1 MAEQKDIK
9 YINRDFTDFRNQLV
23 EYAKNYFPD
32 TYNDF
37 SPTSPGMMFI
47 EMAAYVGDVLSFYQD
62 TQLQET
68 FLTHAKDPKNL
79 YSLAYM
85 MGYRPKTTGV
95 SEVELQISQRIEAG
109 VDYKPKWNQA
119 AIISEN
125 AVYTSTDSSQTRF
138 LVKNRVDFS
147 FSSSFDPTE
156 ITISKLDSS
165 NNPEEYL
172 LKKKVKAFSGEIK
185 TTTFDIGPAEKFK
198 TITIEDTNI
207 IGVLDITGSSSESDL
222 WYEVPFLA
230 QDTTYIPQDNSSA
243 QDGNLVPYLL
253 SVTKVP
259 KRFVTR
265 HLSTGYLQIQFGPG
279 INSTDDSLILPD
291 PQNVGLG
298 SDPQYSQL
306 SKAYDPKNF
315 LYSKSYGIAPSNTT
329 LRVRY
334 LKGGGVGAN
343 IPANTLNVAAS
354 TNSITSTGGDNSRL
368 TSTYLTYTNLK
379 PASGGREGD
388 TVDELRE
395 NSLRAFNEQS
405 RTVTLQDYAIRV
417 LSLPSQYGSIAKVFV
432 TQNELT
438 NSNTNPSDLSTSNP
452 FALNLYVLSYNNDKK
467 LIKSTTSLKTNIKRY
482 LSDYI
487 MITDS
492 VNIKDAFVVNIAIT
506 YDIIILPNY
515 SSRDVLLNCNTKLKE
530 FFDISKWSINQPINL
545 SEVYRLLDRVPGVQ
559 TVQNIGLENRNK
571 FQHGQNY
578 SENAYDIAGAT
589 LNNVVYP
596 SFDPSIFEVKY
607 PSQDIKGKILTL

>member
-1 MAEQKDIK
+1 
-9 YINRDFTDFRNQLV
+9 
-23 EYAKNYFPD
+23 
-32 TYNDF
+32 
-37 SPTSPGMMFI
+37 
-47 EMAAYVGDVLSFYQD
+47 MAAYVGDVLSFYQD

-95 SEVELQISQRIEAG
+95 AEVELEISQRIEAG
-109 VDYKPKWNQA
+109 VDYKPKWTQA
-119 AIISEN
+119 AIIGEN
-125 AVYTSTDSSQTRF
+125 AVYTSTDSSQTKF

-147 FSSSFDPTE
+147 FSSSFNPTE
-156 ITISKLDSS
+156 ITISKLDAS

-172 LKKKVKAFSGEIK
+172 LKKKVKAFSSEIK

-198 TITIEDTNI
+198 TLTIEDTNI
-207 IGVLDITGSSSESDL
+207 VGILDVTGSSSETDI

-243 QDGNLVPYLL
+243 ADSSLVPYLL
-253 SVTKVP
+253 SITKVP

-265 HLSTGYLQIQFGPG
+265 HLSTGYLQLQFGPG
-279 INSTDDSLILPD
+279 TNATDDSVILPD

-334 LKGGGVGAN
+334 LKGGGVSAN
-343 IPANTLNVAAS
+343 IPANTLSVASS
-354 TNSITSTGGDNSRL
+354 TNSITSAGGDTSRL
-368 TSTYLTYTNLK
+368 SSTYLTYTNPK
-379 PASGGREGD
+379 PAAGGREGD

-395 NSLRAFNEQS
+395 NSLRAFNEQG

-417 LSLPSQYGSIAKVFV
+417 LSLPPQYGSVAKVFV
-432 TQNELT
+432 TQDQLT
-438 NSNTNPSDLSTSNP
+438 NSNLNPLDINSNNP
-452 FALNLYVLSYNNDKK
+452 FALNLYVLSYNNSKK
-467 LIKSTTSLKTNIKRY
+467 LIKSTPSLKTNIKRY
-482 LSDYI
+482 LSEHI

-492 VNIKDAFVVNIAIT
+492 VNIKDAFIVNIALT
-506 YDIIILPNY
+506 YDIILFPNY
-515 SSRDVLLNCNTKLKE
+515 SSRDVLLNCNTKLKD
-530 FFDISKWSINQPINL
+530 FFNISKWSINQPINI
-545 SEVYRLLDRVPGVQ
+545 SEIYRLLDRVPGVQ
-559 TVQNIGLENRNK
+559 TVQNINIENRNK
-571 FQHGQNY
+571 FQHGSNY

-589 LNNVVYP
+589 LNNIVYP
-596 SFDPSIFEVKY
+596 SYDPSIFEVKF
-607 PSQDIKGKILTL
+607 PNQDIKGRILTL